1 MNRQLTPIQFILRD
15 KYEHIEMYVFAN
27 IIIYTQI

>member
-1 MNRQLTPIQFILRD
+1 MNRQLTTIQFILRY